1 MMDEDL
7 LDVCR
12 CTLVSLV
19 SLVSLVYDGRGFVR
33 CVSLYSSESSEFSE
47 SSI

>member
-12 CTLVSLV
+12 CTLV

-33 CVSLYSSESSEFSE
+33 CVSLYSSESSESSEFSE